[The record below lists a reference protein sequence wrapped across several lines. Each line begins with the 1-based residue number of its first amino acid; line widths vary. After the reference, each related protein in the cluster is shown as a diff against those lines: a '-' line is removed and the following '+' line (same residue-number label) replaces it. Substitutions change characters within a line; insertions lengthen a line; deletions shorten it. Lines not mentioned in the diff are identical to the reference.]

1 MRNIFKKI
9 RNDPAEKPIVVVSGL
24 PRSGTSLMMMML
36 EAAGIPPL
44 TDMQR
49 RADGDNPRG
58 YYEYER
64 AKKLKDGDT
73 DWVDLARGKS
83 VKVISALLEYLP
95 AEYQYKVFFM
105 RRSLSEILASQRKM
119 LINRGEDPD
128 KVSDEEM
135 ALYFSRHLAQVMEW
149 LGKQKNF
156 SVLYVDYNEL
166 LKNPEPQVHQ
176 VNRFLGGELDESLM
190 FAAID
195 PDLYRQRK

>member
-1 MRNIFKKI
+1 
-9 RNDPAEKPIVVVSGL
+9 
-24 PRSGTSLMMMML
+24 
-36 EAAGIPPL
+36 
-44 TDMQR
+44 
-49 RADGDNPRG
+49 
-58 YYEYER
+58 
-64 AKKLKDGDT
+64 
-73 DWVDLARGKS
+73 
-83 VKVISALLEYLP
+83 LLEYLP
-95 AEYQYKVFFM
+95 AEYQYEVFFM

-166 LKNPEPQVHQ
+166 LKNPEPQVQQ